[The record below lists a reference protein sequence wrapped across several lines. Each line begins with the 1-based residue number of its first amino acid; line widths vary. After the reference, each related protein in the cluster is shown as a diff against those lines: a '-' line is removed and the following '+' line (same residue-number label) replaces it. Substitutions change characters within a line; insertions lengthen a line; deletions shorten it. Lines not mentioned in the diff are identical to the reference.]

1 MLRLGTDSDTPNQS
15 EHVRKSLKGSHP
27 WSVAARLPP
36 PAVQGLP
43 EAQEAATDALT
54 ALAPAKG
61 WDHVRRRWAWKRD
74 WRQHCEQLTRSRTL
88 MFECGV
94 LDVTIGC
101 KFRTLMSC

>member
-27 WSVAARLPP
+27 WSVAARLPT

-61 WDHVRRRWAWKRD
+61 WDMPLNSHD
-74 WRQHCEQLTRSRTL
+74 TCPQTL
-88 MFECGV
+88 GV
-94 LDVTIGC
+94 EKGLETA
-101 KFRTLMSC
+101 L